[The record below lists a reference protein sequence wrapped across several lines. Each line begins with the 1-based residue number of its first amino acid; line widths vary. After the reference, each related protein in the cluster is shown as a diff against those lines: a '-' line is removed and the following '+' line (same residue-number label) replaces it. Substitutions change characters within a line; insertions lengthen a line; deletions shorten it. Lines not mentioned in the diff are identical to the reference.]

1 MSMSDIFGEP
11 VKVDSIPG
19 RRSGPGRESLEP
31 AMKAWLEKLEPG
43 SAYELAS
50 PKDAEG
56 NPEGHGLNRVTRLR
70 EIAGEG
76 FRIETRVLEG
86 KKNRYRVF
94 ATVATAEGAQP
105 EPAKGT
111 AAAKAAAAAKK

>member
-1 MSMSDIFGEP
+1 MSMSDMFGEP
-11 VKVDSIPG
+11 VKVDAIPG

-31 AMKAWLEKLEPG
+31 AMKAWLAKLEPG
-43 SAYELAS
+43 ATYELAS

-70 EIAGEG
+70 EIAGEA
-76 FRIETRVLEG
+76 FRIETRVLDG

-94 ATVATAEGAQP
+94 ATVATAEANA

-111 AAAKAAAAAKK
+111 AAAKAAATKK